1 VHTLALVLLYG
12 PPDRWLLEQSHHS
25 LWSCERQ
32 GNCGLVVVDVKN
44 ILSVVAMIPH
54 SPRIPGNAQVGE
66 RFFVHEKIGL
76 EVANMGGFQEQLME
90 L

>member
-1 VHTLALVLLYG
+1 
-12 PPDRWLLEQSHHS
+12 
-25 LWSCERQ
+25 
-32 GNCGLVVVDVKN
+32 
-44 ILSVVAMIPH
+44 MIPH